1 MYLTS
6 IVGVSLCNGF
16 IIWQVARVE
25 SFSPPLAN
33 EPYQRPPLLA
43 ANGLK
48 PEYGDAKN
56 AEDGNDHSIIASE
69 STDID
74 ISGIEEAQLLLA
86 CRAYLLRKHKLEWK
100 QKKRRAEAAASP
112 LFNEG
117 YFWPDPNDL
126 VYLREDPDP
135 ENLVYNE
142 TYAENYGYKRNGVR
156 FLASEDTTYSGKNY
170 YVDEPLEPEI
180 ERASTS
186 TNPFSTNPLYPSEE
200 HLRRSTAKIRL
211 WNNQT
216 WKEEWHERR
225 WGGKVATRKQKLHER
240 QAKKL
245 RDIPND
251 VIESTS
257 FDEMSEEEVA
267 EAIVTY
273 LNANR
278 RKSESRKSNKDKRQ
292 IERES
297 FREWRKQVKEDAL
310 KSNITEL
317 NISMRDVG
325 RKVVPPSDDDV
336 LSFTPSAETMQK
348 LRSQRSEKS
357 RRAFQTRLANSE
369 ANTSSSLSEKITKL
383 RRSYDQ
389 GERDSSDGQ
398 EIISPMQAILHI
410 DFALDHNKIP
420 CVNDVEIILKPGR
433 LHRRRAI
440 LRRIL
445 KECFDLRGKCVP
457 SLSGDTSSDLL
468 FVTKCSIEELG
479 KFVLAK
485 LRTVD

>member
-1 MYLTS
+1 
-6 IVGVSLCNGF
+6 
-16 IIWQVARVE
+16 
-25 SFSPPLAN
+25 
-33 EPYQRPPLLA
+33 
-43 ANGLK
+43 
-48 PEYGDAKN
+48 
-56 AEDGNDHSIIASE
+56 
-69 STDID
+69 
-74 ISGIEEAQLLLA
+74 
-86 CRAYLLRKHKLEWK
+86 
-100 QKKRRAEAAASP
+100 
-112 LFNEG
+112 
-117 YFWPDPNDL
+117 
-126 VYLREDPDP
+126 
-135 ENLVYNE
+135 
-142 TYAENYGYKRNGVR
+142 
-156 FLASEDTTYSGKNY
+156 
-170 YVDEPLEPEI
+170 
-180 ERASTS
+180 
-186 TNPFSTNPLYPSEE
+186 
-200 HLRRSTAKIRL
+200 
-211 WNNQT
+211 
-216 WKEEWHERR
+216 
-225 WGGKVATRKQKLHER
+225 
-240 QAKKL
+240 
-245 RDIPND
+245 
-251 VIESTS
+251 
-257 FDEMSEEEVA
+257 
-267 EAIVTY
+267 
-273 LNANR
+273 
-278 RKSESRKSNKDKRQ
+278 
-292 IERES
+292 
-297 FREWRKQVKEDAL
+297 VKEDAL

-457 SLSGDTSSDLL
+457 SLSGDTYSDLL

-479 KFVLAK
+479 EFVLAK